1 MGVCS
6 EINYKKK
13 NNGKIN
19 KNINITDNTSS
30 SKEKILSNHSS
41 INNNK
46 NFKNTKKTVI
56 PK

>member
-6 EINYKKK
+6 EINYKKR